1 MFNLSI
7 LKNYKFFGISIFLIE
22 YLYLT
27 VKLYALRVSLVSKS
41 EMVIDSYY
49 LYISNLILVL
59 IKHSPF
65 RFNKLSDIVVYDRPQ
80 FGLRFVTSYVL
91 GNLRKDLKVRVRFS
105 LKSKYTIVPSISTII
120 YSSNWA
126 EREAMDMFGLKYI
139 GHFDLRRILGD
150 YGFWGFPGRK
160 DFPLMGIYSYFY
172 VINFL
177 RVFRVRGVLNDFW
190 SNYFQKKITN

>member
-150 YGFWGFPGRK
+150 YGF
-160 DFPLMGIYSYFY
+160 
-172 VINFL
+172 
-177 RVFRVRGVLNDFW
+177 
-190 SNYFQKKITN
+190 